1 MTDEITFPAAGWHLN
16 DCYIADDPVE
26 RTVHMH
32 IDISK
37 RIHDVDD
44 RCKIEYLMMD
54 MKRCVGLDC
63 FAFGMTNDPNFNE
76 ERRKLIEER
85 DMWRMK
91 YESLTNRMNS
101 ILAELAEKKEEE
113 E

>member
-1 MTDEITFPAAGWHLN
+1 MTDEITFPAVGWRLK
-16 DCYIADDPVE
+16 DCQIMDNPVE

-32 IDISK
+32 IDIFK

-44 RCKIEYLMMD
+44 RRKIEYLMMD

-63 FAFGMTNDPNFNE
+63 FAFGMTKDPDFNE
-76 ERRKLIEER
+76 EHRKLIEER
-85 DMWRMK
+85 DMWRTK
-91 YESLTNRMNS
+91 YESLTHRMNS
-101 ILAELAEKKEEE
+101 ILAELTEEREEE

>member
-1 MTDEITFPAAGWHLN
+1 MTDEITFPAVGWHLN
-16 DCYIADDPVE
+16 DCYIADNPVE

-37 RIHDVDD
+37 RVHDVDD
-44 RCKIEYLMMD
+44 RRKIEYLMMD

-63 FAFGMTNDPNFNE
+63 FAFGITGDPNFNA
-76 ERRKLIEER
+76 ERAKLIEER

-91 YESLTNRMNS
+91 YELLYHKVES
-101 ILAELAEKKEEE
+101 ILTESTEEE
-113 E
+113 EKEE